1 MNPVGNDV
9 VDLKAVGNVGKSGD
23 TRFMRRVFTPD
34 EQQAIYRSAHPD
46 KLLWAFWAAKET
58 AYKAAAKTDPDITSA
73 PGRYPVF
80 LDLEYG
86 TGAMRGNVST
96 PGGPVAVKIRFHEE
110 YVHCVGLGGGSGNLD
125 EIDWGIAG
133 ILPAEP
139 ESVRVRELAKAKI
152 AELLGHNPAD
162 IDIISNRLPGG
173 RCTPPVVCCKGIKQ
187 KIDISLSH
195 DGRFVAYALLMA
207 S

>member
-110 YVHCVGLGGGSGNLD
+110 YVHCVGLGGGLGIWMKSTGVSPGFCRRNRSRCGSVSWQKPRSPNYLAIIRRISISSA
-125 EIDWGIAG
+125 IDCPEAG
-133 ILPAEP
+133 VPRQW
-139 ESVRVRELAKAKI
+139 SVAR
-152 AELLGHNPAD
+152 G
-162 IDIISNRLPGG
+162 
-173 RCTPPVVCCKGIKQ
+173 
-187 KIDISLSH
+187 
-195 DGRFVAYALLMA
+195 
-207 S
+207 